1 MNFPVEAWVSTGTGQ
16 SDCVWVSKLS
26 GRLAPHA
33 QTLTSC
39 VWEFKSVLWWC
50 VTGCIY
56 VWPPAVPSYQNAS
69 PVWIIT
75 VYRHTEA
82 ELTPPLR
89 QAPLCWHLKNQTAL
103 SSETW
108 DLQAEERQP
117 FGGEIKK
124 YTEEEEICGKRK
136 KNKRERKKKW
146 RKFYM
151 EHYKE
156 REMSFKAATSFN
168 SFFFPLRSGW
178 SSWEWF
184 QPSFGSN
191 QLSGK
196 ICFQYEVPAFTGNGS
211 PLHWAT
217 ARLCVVPSP
226 AAPEPKGTFQ
236 KWLLKTGPVQR
247 GRWVMEN

>member
-56 VWPPAVPSYQNAS
+56 VWPPAVPSYQNAG

-117 FGGEIKK
+117 FVGEIKK

-136 KNKRERKKKW
+136 KNKRERKKS
-146 RKFYM
+146 
-151 EHYKE
+151 E
-156 REMSFKAATSFN
+156 
-168 SFFFPLRSGW
+168 G
-178 SSWEWF
+178 SSTW
-184 QPSFGSN
+184 N
-191 QLSGK
+191 
-196 ICFQYEVPAFTGNGS
+196 T
-211 PLHWAT
+211 T
-217 ARLCVVPSP
+217 R
-226 AAPEPKGTFQ
+226 
-236 KWLLKTGPVQR
+236 R
-247 GRWVMEN
+247 GRWVSKLRPPSTPFFSPCGLVGAAESGFSRALAPINCQEKSVSNMRFLRSQETALHSTELLLDSVSFAVQQLQNQKENFKNDFWKQDQSKEEEE